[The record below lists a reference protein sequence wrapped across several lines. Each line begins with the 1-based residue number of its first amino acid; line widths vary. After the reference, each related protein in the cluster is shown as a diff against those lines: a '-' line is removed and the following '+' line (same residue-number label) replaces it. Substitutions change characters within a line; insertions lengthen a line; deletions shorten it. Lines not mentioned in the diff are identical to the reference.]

1 MVRATLTALAL
12 VSMLALP
19 LGKAQAQWRQQVTSQ
34 IDQFQERMSE
44 SGFRLAEETRT
55 GSLGAGQRESLTA
68 TLRSGVE
75 YMILGVCDNDC
86 TDVDLRLYDELGSE
100 VDTDLEVDDYPI
112 VSATPSR
119 SGEYRIEVAMVTC
132 STEPC
137 FYGVGIFSK
146 GAPATPAAGPAPLG
160 TRYSGELRS
169 GDATLSSGE
178 YADPYSFNVRAG
190 QRIVVDLSSS
200 EFDTYL
206 VLKQPNGNQ
215 TDNDDY
221 EGSQQRSRIE
231 EVASESGEWE
241 ILVTSYEEGETGTYQ
256 LNISVTDAVA
266 AEDGRSR
273 FESGTLASV
282 DQTLPSGE
290 YADVYSFQGRS
301 GEQVVID
308 LRSSDFDPYLIL
320 RMPNKEQQE
329 NDDHEGDASRSL
341 LSLTLPQD
349 GRYDI
354 TVTSYRPDETGSYDL
369 RIDQEDSG
377 SVAAGPRVEQGS
389 LAKGDE
395 TLRTGEYV
403 DVFEFEGRPGQ
414 QLQLDLTSTDFD
426 TYVILKDPAGGQ
438 SENDD
443 TDRPGHSAIE
453 SSLTESGTYR
463 VLVTSYEV
471 GEEGDYELSINLGG
485 AAAATAPGRDVA
497 TLAIGGRTS
506 GALTNSD
513 GQIGSGEFRDLYV
526 FDGTAGQ
533 SVVVDMTS
541 SDFDTYLS
549 LVTPDGESI
558 DNDDYEGSTSQSRI
572 ELTLQDSGRHRILA
586 TSYEPGETGSYE
598 ISIREPA
605 GRMEAERITRATT
618 GADGQGRIYGVFAGI
633 SDYGGRA
640 SNLAYTAD
648 DAVRVRDA
656 LVRGAGMRSGD
667 GIVLTDQQATVAGV
681 RNAVQSM
688 ARNIGPEDTFVFF
701 YSGHG
706 SRIPRSDPQPTDP
719 DALDETLE
727 LYDAEITDDSMREL
741 LGQVPA
747 NRVILLLD
755 ACFSGG
761 FSKDVISVPGR
772 MGLFSSEEDV
782 TSSVAAKF
790 RAGGY
795 LAVFLADAI
804 GDHLADADGDGQ
816 INAIELSQYV
826 HERYRS
832 DLKSG
837 GLGDFVRTGGP
848 QLGYQHL
855 VVDRGS
861 IGPYEVLFKR

>member
-1 MVRATLTALAL
+1 
-12 VSMLALP
+12 
-19 LGKAQAQWRQQVTSQ
+19 
-34 IDQFQERMSE
+34 MSD

-55 GSLGAGQRESLTA
+55 GSLDEGEQESMTAG
-68 TLRSGVE
+68 LRSGVE

-86 TDVDLRLYDELGSE
+86 SDLDLRLYDELGNE
-100 VDTDLEVDDYPI
+100 VDIDLEVDDYPI
-112 VSATPSR
+112 VNATPSR

-132 STEPC
+132 ATEPC
-137 FYGVGIFSK
+137 FFGVGIFSK
-146 GAPATPAAGPAPLG
+146 GAAAAPVVGPAPQG
-160 TRYSGELRS
+160 TSYRGELRN

-178 YADPYSFNVRAG
+178 YADPYSIDVRAG
-190 QRIVVDLSSS
+190 QRIVIDLSSS
-200 EFDTYL
+200 DFDTYV

-221 EGSQQRSRIE
+221 EGSQQRSHLE
-231 EVASESGEWE
+231 EVANESGEWE
-241 ILVTSYEEGETGTYQ
+241 VLVTSFEEGEAGSYQ
-256 LNISVTDAVA
+256 LTISVTEAVA
-266 AEDGRSR
+266 TGGTRSR
-273 FESGTLASV
+273 FESGTLGSG
-282 DQTLPSGE
+282 DQTLSTGE
-290 YADVYSFQGRS
+290 FADVHSFQGSR
-301 GEQVVID
+301 GEQVVVD
-308 LRSSDFDPYLIL
+308 LRSSDFDPYVIL
-320 RMPNKEQQE
+320 RMPNQEQQE

-341 LSLTLPQD
+341 LSLTLPED

-354 TVTSYRPDETGSYDL
+354 TVTSYREGESGSYDL
-369 RIDQEDSG
+369 RIDQEERG
-377 SVAAGPRVEQGS
+377 SVAAGARVERGS

-395 TLRTGEYV
+395 TLRSGEYA

-414 QLQLDLTSTDFD
+414 QLQLDLTSTAFD

-443 TDRPGHSAIE
+443 ADRPGHSAIE
-453 SSLTESGTYR
+453 SNLSESGTYR

-471 GEEGDYELSINLGG
+471 GETGDYELSIDLGG
-485 AAAATAPGRDVA
+485 AAATTSPGRDVA
-497 TLAIGGRTS
+497 TLAIGGRTT
-506 GALTNSD
+506 GTLAQGD

-526 FDGTAGQ
+526 FDGSAGQ
-533 SVVVDMTS
+533 SVVVDMAS
-541 SDFDTYLS
+541 SDFDTYLH
-549 LVTPDGESI
+549 LVTPNGESI
-558 DNDDYEGSTSQSRI
+558 ENDDHEGSTSQSHI
-572 ELTLQDSGRHRILA
+572 ELTLQDSGRYRILA
-586 TSYEPGETGSYE
+586 TSYEAGETGSYE
-598 ISIREPA
+598 IAIREPA
-605 GRMEAERITRATT
+605 GRMEVERITRATT
-618 GADGQGRIYGVFAGI
+618 GSDGQGRIYGVFAGI

-640 SNLAYTAD
+640 SNLAYTAE

-667 GIVLTDQQATVAGV
+667 GIVLTDQQATVSGV
-681 RNAVQSM
+681 RNAIQSVG
-688 ARNIGPEDTFVFF
+688 RNIGPEDTFVFF
-701 YSGHG
+701 YSRHG

-837 GLGDFVRTGGP
+837 GPGDFVRTGGP

-861 IGPYEVLFKR
+861 IGPYEVLFRR